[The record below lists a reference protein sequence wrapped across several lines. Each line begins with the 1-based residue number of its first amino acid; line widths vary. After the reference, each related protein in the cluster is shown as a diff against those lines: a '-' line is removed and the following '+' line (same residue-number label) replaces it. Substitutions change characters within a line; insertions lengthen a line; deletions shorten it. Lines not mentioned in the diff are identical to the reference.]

1 MKDNHA
7 DNAITSVKGVSS
19 LVKDYKLY
27 SLVWMVIAQIC
38 CICLVAVAVYNELF
52 TASPSKLLVFLLVA
66 YALSAVALGLR
77 LVYIVNRYMAVWQS
91 LRRYDLRVAQLEA
104 NEKRHQL
111 ALRQS
116 VKAHEATVVTVE
128 NGDVRVDDEFYKD
141 A

>member
-1 MKDNHA
+1 
-7 DNAITSVKGVSS
+7 
-19 LVKDYKLY
+19 
-27 SLVWMVIAQIC
+27 
-38 CICLVAVAVYNELF
+38 
-52 TASPSKLLVFLLVA
+52 
-66 YALSAVALGLR
+66 
-77 LVYIVNRYMAVWQS
+77 MAVWQS